1 VTEQAGLDVEQR
13 EHVQVAHLSGEVDI
27 ANARKLEARIARA
40 VPNAATGLVL
50 DLSDTRYFD
59 SAGIRMLFD
68 LHERL
73 SGRSQELRA
82 VVPEDSLI
90 RGALLVTQVEQVV
103 PLHRTVEEALAAMGN
118 GAPPAA

>member
-13 EHVQVAHLSGEVDI
+13 ENVQVAHLSGEVDL

-40 VPNAATGLVL
+40 VPHAATGLVL

-59 SAGIRMLFD
+59 SAGVRMLFD

-73 SGRSQELRA
+73 SGRRQVLRA

-90 RGALLVTQVEQVV
+90 RGALLVTQVDQVV
-103 PLHRTVEEALAAMGN
+103 PLHRTVEEALAAIGD